1 VKLGE
6 KLLPVASLVALS
18 VLLAIAA
25 PEFLSAGNLA
35 DLLRRASAVAI
46 AAVGATL
53 VLCMGD
59 VDLSVGS
66 VIALSGVAGA
76 FAMQA
81 GVPVP
86 LAVCVGIAVG
96 AAAGLLN
103 GVLAASLRIPSFI
116 VTLGTLGALRGVA
129 LIVTSG
135 ESVSGLPRSLQRL
148 AGDVGPVPVPLILL
162 AATATGAWFVLTRMR
177 FGRHVYAVGS
187 NRRAAELCGIQVERV
202 RVGVFCAAGALA
214 GLSGMIFTSRL
225 ITGTPTVA
233 EGLELDVI
241 AAVVI
246 GGGSLAGGVGTV
258 GGTLVGT
265 AIMQVLAN
273 GCVLLGIDP
282 FVQKVLIGAIVIAAV
297 AFDAYRRRAAGGA

>member
-1 VKLGE
+1 VKIGQR
-6 KLLPVASLVALS
+6 LLPAASLIALS

-46 AAVGATL
+46 AAIGATL

-76 FAMQA
+76 FALQA
-81 GVPVP
+81 GAPMPV
-86 LAVCVGIAVG
+86 AVCVGIAVG
-96 AAAGLLN
+96 AAAGLVN
-103 GVLAASLRIPSFI
+103 GALAASLSIPSFV

-129 LIVTSG
+129 LIATSG
-135 ESVSGLPRSLQRL
+135 ESVSGLPRSVQRL
-148 AGDVGPVPVPLILL
+148 AGDLGPIPVPLILL
-162 AATATGAWFVLTRMR
+162 AAAAAGAWFVLTRSR
-177 FGRHVYAVGS
+177 FGRHVQAVGS
-187 NRRAAELCGIQVERV
+187 NRRAAELCGIRVERV
-202 RVGVFCAAGALA
+202 RVAVFCAAGALA

-246 GGGSLAGGVGTV
+246 GGGSLQGGVGTV
-258 GGTLVGT
+258 GGTLIGT

-297 AFDAYRRRAAGGA
+297 AFDAARRRAAGRA